1 MFYRKLIMKKFI
13 SIFFISLLFLACSN
27 NDSDLCIDES
37 LADPNKGCTK
47 EYFPVCGCD
56 NVTYSNGCIA
66 EGAGVTNFTIGEC
79 NN

>member
-1 MFYRKLIMKKFI
+1 MKKFI
-13 SIFFISLLFLACSN
+13 SILFISFLFFTCSD

-37 LADPNKGCTK
+37 LADPSKMCTK

-56 NVTYSNGCIA
+56 NITYSNDCIA
-66 EGAGVTNFTIGEC
+66 EGAGVTSFTIGEC